1 MAIQARELNPL
12 MFVVCAGYGTEA
24 QEGGCSICPSG
35 YYRNGF
41 ARGPCLPCPFG
52 MTSPAGAVLEEC
64 VPMAQSCPVGQIVDP
79 ADQPVSVSDCH
90 CLPGFG
96 GECLV
101 LVLVLVLVL
110 DLVKRRP
117 SHVLLLKRVNPA
129 SQPCKSLP
137 YACGSL
143 LMVFVTDG
151 RHNPVVAV
159 GHAYDS
165 QPDDRFAVVLFWLLC
180 RW

>member
-1 MAIQARELNPL
+1 MAIQARELNML
-12 MFVVCAGYGTEA
+12 MFVACAGYGTEA

-41 ARGPCLPCPFG
+41 ARGPCVPCPFG

-64 VPMAQSCPVGQIVDP
+64 VPMAQPCPVGQLVDP

-96 GECLV
+96 GECVTVGVSVGVAIRISEEVTELCAAAEMS
-101 LVLVLVLVL
+101 
-110 DLVKRRP
+110 P
-117 SHVLLLKRVNPA
+117 
-129 SQPCKSLP
+129 PCKSLT
-137 YACGSL
+137 YARGSL

-151 RHNPVVAV
+151 RHNPV
-159 GHAYDS
+159 
-165 QPDDRFAVVLFWLLC
+165 WLQ
-180 RW
+180 